1 MSDKIKDLAEKI
13 KNLSKTDNYQ
23 IKIND
28 ENPEIYE
35 SKIGGIAYW
44 PPHLAYP
51 VNSEGKKLFLL
62 AQINFEKEKTE
73 SPLPSNGLLQ
83 FFTGDDDAM
92 GLNFDNLAE
101 QENFRVVY
109 HENIDYKMTKESV
122 KQFDISDSKNDEFF
136 PICGE
141 YKISLNKSVDYANPS
156 DIHFN
161 KFFSIAY
168 KKIYGKEVK
177 EGENIFNLL
186 NNEEIAELEHEL
198 EIDSLKHKMLGY
210 SYFIQEDPR
219 EDEKYADYDT
229 LLLQIDSEEEYVSWD
244 CGIGNF
250 FINKKALLK
259 KDFSKVLFYW
269 DSS

>member
-1 MSDKIKDLAEKI
+1 MADKIEELAEAI
-13 KNLSKTDNYQ
+13 KNLSKTDNYS
-23 IKIND
+23 IKII
-28 ENPEIYE
+28 EEKPEIFE
-35 SKIGGIAYW
+35 SKIGGIPYW
-44 PPHLAYP
+44 TPDLAYP
-51 VNSEGKKLFLL
+51 VNSEGKQLFLL

-73 SPLPSNGLLQ
+73 SPLPTNGLLQ

-92 GLNFDNLAE
+92 GLNFDNLTE

-109 HENIDYKMTKESV
+109 HENIDYKMTKESI
-122 KQFDISDSKNDEFF
+122 KQLDISDSKNDEIF
-136 PICGE
+136 PICGQ
-141 YKISLNKSVDYANPS
+141 YKISLNKSVDYANPE

-168 KKIYGKEVK
+168 KEIYGKELK
-177 EGENIFNLL
+177 EGENFYNVL
-186 NNEEIAELEHEL
+186 NNEESVKLAHEF
-198 EIDSLKHKMLGY
+198 ETDSFKHKMLGY

-219 EDEKYADYDT
+219 NDEKYADYDT
-229 LLLQIDSEEEYVSWD
+229 LLLQIDSEGEYVSWD

-250 FINKKALLK
+250 FINKKVLLE

>member
-1 MSDKIKDLAEKI
+1 MLEKIKKLDLEI
-13 KNLSKTDNYQ
+13 KNLSKTENYS
-23 IKIND
+23 IKII
-28 ENPEIYE
+28 EEEPEIFE

-44 PPHLAYP
+44 TPDLAYP

>member
-1 MSDKIKDLAEKI
+1 MSEKI
-13 KNLSKTDNYQ
+13 KELALEIKILSKTENYS
-23 IKIND
+23 IKII
-28 ENPEIYE
+28 EEEPEIFE

-44 PPHLAYP
+44 TPDLAYP

>member
-1 MSDKIKDLAEKI
+1 MSEKIKELALEI
-13 KNLSKTDNYQ
+13 KNLSKTENYS
-23 IKIND
+23 IKII
-28 ENPEIYE
+28 EEEPEIFE

-44 PPHLAYP
+44 TPDLSYP

-73 SPLPSNGLLQ
+73 SPLPTNGLLQ
-83 FFTGDDDAM
+83 FFTDDDDTK
-92 GLNFDNLAE
+92 GLYFDDLTE
-101 QENFRVVY
+101 QKNFRVVY
-109 HENIDYKMTKESV
+109 HENIDYKITKESV
-122 KQFDISDSKNDEFF
+122 KEFDIFDSKNEEYF

-156 DIHFN
+156 DIRFN

-168 KKIYGKEVK
+168 KNIFGKELK
-177 EGENIFNLL
+177 EGENIYNVL
-186 NNEEIAELEHEL
+186 NKEESGKLESELEP
-198 EIDSLKHKMLGY
+198 DGVKHKMLGY

-229 LLLQIDSEEEYVSWD
+229 LLLQIDSEEDYVSWD

-250 FINKKALLK
+250 FINKKSLLE

>member
-1 MSDKIKDLAEKI
+1 MSDKIKELVEEI
-13 KNLSKTDNYQ
+13 KNLSKTDNYS
-23 IKIND
+23 IKII
-28 ENPEIYE
+28 EEEPEIFE
-35 SKIGGIAYW
+35 SKIGGTAYW
-44 PPHLAYP
+44 TPDLAYP

-73 SPLPSNGLLQ
+73 SPLPTSGLLQ

-92 GLNFDNLAE
+92 GLNFDNLTE
-101 QENFRVVY
+101 QANFRVVY
-109 HENIDYKMTKESV
+109 HENIDYKMTKESD
-122 KQFDISDSKNDEFF
+122 KEYDISDSKNQEFF

-156 DIHFN
+156 DIRFN
-161 KFFSIAY
+161 KFFPIAY
-168 KKIYGKEVK
+168 KNIYGKELK
-177 EGENIFNLL
+177 EGENMYNVL
-186 NNEEIAELEHEL
+186 NNEERAELEHEL
-198 EIDSLKHKMLGY
+198 ETDSLRHKMLGY

-229 LLLQIDSEEEYVSWD
+229 LLLQIDSEGEYVSWD

-250 FINKKALLK
+250 FINKKALLE
-259 KDFSKVLFYW
+259 KDFSKVLFNW